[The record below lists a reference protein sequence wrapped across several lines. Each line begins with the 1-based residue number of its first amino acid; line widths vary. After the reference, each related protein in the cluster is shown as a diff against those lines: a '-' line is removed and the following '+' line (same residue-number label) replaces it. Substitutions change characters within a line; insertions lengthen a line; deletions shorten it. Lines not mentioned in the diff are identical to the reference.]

1 MSTTQKETLQST
13 SINPHR
19 EWLTDYFTNTWPSS
33 RTAGLD
39 QYYWTGFRLI
49 EEIEDNERVLDVG
62 CGVNPFKRHI
72 RNLHGIDITDIGA
85 DEVCAI
91 EDYELVDMYEE
102 KYDVAFCLGSINFG
116 SIDLI
121 REQIRRISEALKEKS
136 RIYWRCNPGHRDH
149 GNNRVDQIPFF
160 EWNIETHLRL
170 AKEVGFEVTEFMPDR
185 NRMYVKWQR

>member
-1 MSTTQKETLQST
+1 MTPMRRRTLLSM
-13 SINPHR
+13 SINPHYDF
-19 EWLTDYFTNTWPSS
+19 LKDYFTNTWPSS

-49 EEIEDNERVLDVG
+49 DEIKENERVLDVG

-72 RNLHGIDITDIGA
+72 PNLHGIDITDIGA

-91 EDYELVDMYEE
+91 EDYEIAEK

-116 SIDLI
+116 DIELVRTQVYRVAD
-121 REQIRRISEALKEKS
+121 ALKETGS

-149 GNNRVDQIPFF
+149 GNNKVGEIPFF
-160 EWNIETHLRL
+160 NWRIQDHIMLAEET
-170 AKEVGFEVTEFMPDR
+170 GFEVTEFMPDR
-185 NRMYVKWQR
+185 NRMYVKWER